1 MEPSIVIDTNVLV
14 AARRSSRG
22 ASARLVSLIG
32 KGFFDLHLSTAL
44 LLEFEEVL
52 YRLHA
57 ELGLRPAQTDAFL
70 DALAYAGIPQR
81 ISFRWRGYTRDP
93 KDAMVLELAVAA
105 GCDYLVTYNKRDF
118 PEVETL
124 FGIKV
129 VNALE
134 FLKIIDAL

>member
-44 LLEFEEVL
+44 LLEYEEVL

-57 ELGLRPAQTDAFL
+57 EWGLRPAQTDTFL

-105 GCDYLVTYNKRDF
+105 GCDYIVTYNKRDF